1 MSRLVLLTGASG
13 FVGKQVYKSLLNL
26 GIKVRVV
33 LRDGKTAEIESSE
46 HLESVIF
53 TKDLFSENEIWWES
67 ACNGVDTIIH
77 VAWYAEP
84 GKYLDSPKNIDCLM
98 GTLALA
104 KGAAQARIRRFI
116 GIGTCFEYDLTFG
129 YLSTDTPLKP
139 LTSYASAKAA
149 AFMTLSKWLPI
160 QEIEFAWCRL
170 FYLYGEGED
179 SRRLVPYLRAM
190 LESGR
195 PAVLTSGNQIRDFLD
210 VRMAGEMICQ
220 AALSE
225 AQGPINICS
234 GTPVTVRELA
244 EKISDEYGR
253 RDLLKFGE
261 RPDNL
266 VDPSCVVGLK

>member
-1 MSRLVLLTGASG
+1 MNRLVLLTGATG

-33 LRDGKTAEIESSE
+33 LRDGKAADIESSV
-46 HLESVIF
+46 HLESVVI
-53 TKDLFSENEIWWES
+53 TKDLFSENEIWWKR

-77 VAWYAEP
+77 VAWYAES
-84 GKYLDSPKNIDCLM
+84 GKYLDSPKNLDCLM

-104 KGAAQARIRRFI
+104 KGAAHAKIRRFV
-116 GIGTCFEYDLTFG
+116 GIGTCFEYDVTDG

-149 AFMTLSKWLPI
+149 AFMALSKWLPT
-160 QEIEFAWCRL
+160 QEIEFSWCRL

-195 PAVLTSGNQIRDFLD
+195 PAELTSGNQIRDFLD
-210 VRMAGEMICQ
+210 VREAGKMICQ
-220 AALSE
+220 TAFSHV
-225 AQGPINICS
+225 QGPVNICS
-234 GTPVTVRELA
+234 GVPITVRELA

-253 RDLLKFGE
+253 RDLLNFGA

-266 VDPSCVVGLK
+266 VDPLCVVGLK